1 MIISGIDRL
10 AYALQGRKITQK
22 GSKYIDLQ
30 KKLIFA
36 RIATPFDVYIA
47 RAYII
52 SIFTALPLGLAVY
65 LIFNR
70 KFSALSGLEAL
81 IVILAL
87 ATLLGLGIY
96 NVILFYPGIMA
107 NIRKHK
113 IEIALP
119 HTVALMHALS
129 RGNNDIIFFFE
140 VIGKNKKIYGEVSEE
155 ANSIL
160 LDIRVFNQDIQSALR
175 NAGTRTPSETFKNFV
190 ESLSTVITSG
200 GKLDSFF
207 LSKSVEY
214 RQRALDENKSFMEM
228 LGLLSEIYVTGFAAG
243 PLFIITLLVVLG
255 IIGGEYFFILKIVVY
270 ILIPGSALL
279 FILFLSS
286 LIKEHESELNEII
299 EPDQQDE
306 DAILQKARIR
316 FNTFQFM
323 KDPLLKFIDIP
334 ETVLYLSIPS
344 ALLFFFLSTYKFY
357 TMEFNQM
364 VYEIDDYIIFAT
376 LIALIPYSVFVEI
389 HARKI
394 SKIVSSFPDLLNR
407 LTSFHESGFTLTKSL
422 NELQLSDLGILN
434 SEVRKMNLDIEWNGS
449 VVQAFKNFGKRVK
462 IIAVLRVATLLE
474 SASSMTGNIKETLSI
489 AAGDALTNKM
499 LEEERKTAMKM
510 QIIIIYVSF
519 FIFLYVSYSLVSGFL
534 PQIPDVTAG
543 SEVTGI
549 IGEGITFSGID
560 KPMYERIFFHAAIL
574 VGFFSGL
581 VAGQIGEGAPQ
592 HGLKHSI
599 LMVLIGLGTFLLI

>member
-1 MIISGIDRL
+1 MIISGVDRL
-10 AYALQGRKITQK
+10 AYALQGRKITPK
-22 GSKYIDLQ
+22 GAKYIDLQ

-52 SIFTALPLGLAVY
+52 SVFAALPLGLAVY

-70 KFSALSGLEAL
+70 KFFTLSGLETL
-81 IVILAL
+81 IVILAV
-87 ATLLGLGIY
+87 AALLGMGIY

-200 GKLDSFF
+200 GNLDSFF

-255 IIGGEYFFILKIVVY
+255 IIGGEYFFILKMVVY

-286 LIKEHESELNEII
+286 LVKEHESELIEIV

-306 DAILQKARIR
+306 DAILQRARIR

-323 KDPLLKFIDIP
+323 KDPLLKFINMP

-364 VYEIDDYIIFAT
+364 VYEIDDYIIFAA

-389 HARKI
+389 HARKL
-394 SKIVSSFPDLLNR
+394 SKIVSSFPDFLNR

-474 SASSMTGNIKETLSI
+474 SASGMTGNIKETLFI

-519 FIFLYVSYSLVSGFL
+519 FIFLYVSHSLVSGFL
-534 PQIPDVTAG
+534 PQIPDVAAG

-560 KPMYERIFFHAAIL
+560 KPMYERIFFHATIL

-581 VAGQIGEGAPQ
+581 VAGQIGEGDPRN
-592 HGLKHSI
+592 GLKHSI
-599 LMVLIGLGTFLLI
+599 LMVLIGLGVFLQM

>member
-1 MIISGIDRL
+1 MIISRIDRL
-10 AYALQGRKITQK
+10 AYTLLGRKITQK
-22 GSKYIDLQ
+22 GVKYIDLQ
-30 KKLIFA
+30 RKLIFA
-36 RIATPFDVYIA
+36 RMATPFDVYIA

-52 SIFTALPLGLAVY
+52 SIFAALPLGLVVY
-65 LIFNR
+65 LILNG
-70 KFSALSGLEAL
+70 KFPDVSGLEVL
-81 IVILAL
+81 VVILVMT
-87 ATLLGLGIY
+87 TLLGSGIY
-96 NVILFYPGIMA
+96 NSILLFPGFIA

-113 IEIALP
+113 IDIALP

-129 RGNNDIIFFFE
+129 RGNSDIIYFFE

-200 GKLDSFF
+200 GNLDSFF
-207 LSKSVEY
+207 LSKSEEY

-255 IIGGEYFFILKIVVY
+255 IIGGEYFFILKTVVY

-286 LIKEHESELNEII
+286 LVKEHESELNEIVG
-299 EPDQQDE
+299 PDQQDE

-316 FNTFQFM
+316 FNTFQFI
-323 KDPLLKFIDIP
+323 KDPLLKFIDMP
-334 ETVLYLSIPS
+334 ETVLYLSIPA
-344 ALLFFFLSTYKFY
+344 ALLFFFLSTYEFY
-357 TMEFNQM
+357 TLEFNQM
-364 VYEIDDYIIFAT
+364 VYEIDEYIIFAV
-376 LIALIPYSVFVEI
+376 LIALIPYCVFVEI
-389 HARKI
+389 HAGKLR
-394 SKIVSSFPDLLNR
+394 KIVSNFPDFLNR

-474 SASSMTGNIKETLSI
+474 SASGMTGNIKETLII

-519 FIFLYVSYSLVSGFL
+519 FIFLYVSNSLVSGFL

-560 KPMYERIFFHAAIL
+560 KPMYERIFFHATIL

-581 VAGQIGEGAPQ
+581 VAGQIGEGDPRN
-592 HGLKHSI
+592 GLKHSI
-599 LMVLIGLGTFLLI
+599 LMVLIGLGFFL

>member
-1 MIISGIDRL
+1 MIISRVDRL
-10 AYALQGRKITQK
+10 AYTLMGRKITQK
-22 GSKYIDLQ
+22 GAKYIDLQ
-30 KKLIFA
+30 RKLIFA

-52 SIFTALPLGLAVY
+52 SIFAALPLSLAVY

-70 KFSALSGLEAL
+70 KFHGISGLEAL
-81 IVILAL
+81 MVMLAL
-87 ATLLGLGIY
+87 STLLGLGIY
-96 NVILFYPGIMA
+96 NVMLLYPGFIA

-119 HTVALMHALS
+119 YSVALMHALS

-155 ANSIL
+155 AKSIL
-160 LDIRVFNQDIQSALR
+160 LDIRVFNQDIQSALK
-175 NAGTRTPSETFKNFV
+175 NAGTRTPSEIFKSFV
-190 ESLSTVITSG
+190 ESLSAVITSG
-200 GKLDSFF
+200 GNLGSFF
-207 LSKSVEY
+207 LSKSEEY
-214 RQRALDENKSFMEM
+214 RQKALDENKSFMDM
-228 LGLLSEIYVTGFAAG
+228 LGLLSEIYITGFAAG

-255 IIGGEYFFILKIVVY
+255 IIGGEYFFILNMVVY
-270 ILIPGSALL
+270 ILIPGSALM

-286 LIKEHESELNEII
+286 LIKEHESELIEIG

-306 DAILQKARIR
+306 DAILQRARIR
-316 FNTFQFM
+316 FNTFQFIQ
-323 KDPLLKFIDIP
+323 DPLLKFIDMP

-344 ALLFFFLSTYKFY
+344 AMLFFFLTTYKFY
-357 TMEFNQM
+357 AMEFNQM
-364 VYEIDDYIIFAT
+364 VYEIDDYLIFTA

-389 HARKI
+389 HARKL
-394 SKIVSSFPDLLNR
+394 SKIVSSFPDFLNR
-407 LTSFHESGFTLTKSL
+407 LTSFHESGFTLAKSL
-422 NELQLSDLGILN
+422 NQLQLSDLGILN

-474 SASSMTGNIKETLSI
+474 SASGMTGNIKETLTI

-519 FIFLYVSYSLVSGFL
+519 FIFLYVSHSLVSGFL
-534 PQIPDVTAG
+534 PQIPEVTAG

-560 KPMYERIFFHAAIL
+560 KPLYERIFFHAAIL

-581 VAGQIGEGAPQ
+581 VAGQIGEGDPRQ
-592 HGLKHSI
+592 GLKHSI
-599 LMVLIGLGTFLLI
+599 LMVLIGLGVFLQM